1 MRARR
6 RRSARTS
13 RCGCSTSIRPNAAS
27 RSPWRRL
34 GWATTASRRRRCR
47 PGRRAS
53 PGRPGNRAS
62 PGSPGSGSPASLGNP
77 GSLASH
83 GSRRPP
89 ASSSPPASVRS
100 ATSSRPVGSAAS
112 RAGMPQA
119 LHGQVLPMDSIQAQ
133 ELPQP
138 AAAEPRID
146 LRGVSLCYRLAK
158 QRIHSFK
165 DYAIHFMKGS
175 LAYEQLWALRDV
187 ALTIHSGET
196 VGIVGRNGA
205 GKSTLLK
212 VISRVLKPTT
222 GDAMVRGS
230 LSPIL
235 ELGTGFDRELTGFEN
250 IYLNALLLGHSR
262 REVADAI
269 DEIVDF
275 SGLGDFV
282 RAPIRNYSTGML
294 ARLGFAVATAWLPD
308 IMILDEVLAVGD
320 GSV

>member
-1 MRARR
+1 ME
-6 RRSARTS
+6 TS
-13 RCGCSTSIRPNAAS
+13 QAQAQ
-27 RSPWRRL
+27 
-34 GWATTASRRRRCR
+34 A
-47 PGRRAS
+47 
-53 PGRPGNRAS
+53 
-62 PGSPGSGSPASLGNP
+62 
-77 GSLASH
+77 
-83 GSRRPP
+83 RRPP
-89 ASSSPPASVRS
+89 
-100 ATSSRPVGSAAS
+100 
-112 RAGMPQA
+112 
-119 LHGQVLPMDSIQAQ
+119 L
-133 ELPQP
+133 P
-138 AAAEPRID
+138 AAAEPRIE
-146 LRGVSLCYRLAK
+146 LHGVSLCYRLAK
-158 QRIHSFK
+158 QRIRSFK
-165 DYAIHFMKGS
+165 EYAIHFMKGS

-212 VISRVLKPTT
+212 VISQVLKPTAGVAT
-222 GDAMVRGS
+222 VRGR

-269 DEIVDF
+269 DEIVEF

-282 RAPIRNYSTGML
+282 RAPIRNYSSGML

-320 GSV
+320 ASFTAKCEDRLRRFHEAGTTVLMVSHSAEAIRHNCARALWLDAGRLLADGPTDEVLELYKGHGTEPDARRAGHLTISA